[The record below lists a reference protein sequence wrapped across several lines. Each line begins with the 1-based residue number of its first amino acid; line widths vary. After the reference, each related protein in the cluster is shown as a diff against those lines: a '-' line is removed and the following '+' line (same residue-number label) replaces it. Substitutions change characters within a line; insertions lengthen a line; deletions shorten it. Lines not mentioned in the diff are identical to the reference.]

1 MAKRFLAMRAVACL
15 AVGVMFATTA
25 SAQSRAPSDAQL
37 QAAAQASFPEFFE
50 LLALPN
56 DAIVPADIRRNADW
70 LQRAFERRG
79 FAARQLPNDGKPML
93 FAEYG
98 KPAPGRKTLLFYMH
112 FDGQPVLPEQWAQP
126 DPWQAVVKRRNAAGA
141 WESVPTARL
150 QDAVL
155 DPELRVFARSAS
167 DDKGPIVMLLAAFDA
182 LRAAGIEPAIHV
194 KVILDSEEEKGSPT
208 LGAVA
213 KAHADLLR
221 ADGLVLFDGPR
232 HPSNRPT
239 LAFGNR
245 GVAMA
250 TLTVHGPRAPL
261 HSGHHGNYTP
271 NPAQRLAA
279 LLATMKDDNGRVTI
293 PGYYDGIVLSDA
305 ERAILAETGDDEAAM
320 RKRVGIAK
328 ADTVASSYQEAMQYP
343 SLNVRGLQSAAVGD
357 KAANIVPHKA
367 VAELDLRTTPEA
379 SPEHLFALLRA
390 HVQRQGWHLVDGEPT
405 DAERAAHDRL
415 ASLSYGGGSRAVRT
429 PMDAPIGVWAHAA
442 LRRSFGDVP
451 AMRPVR
457 IRMMGG
463 SLPTDELVDAL
474 QVPFVIVPPVNGDN
488 NQHSFDENIRVGHYL
503 DGVRMAAG
511 LLTTPFEASTSK

>member
-1 MAKRFLAMRAVACL
+1 MIESIRAMRRSA
-15 AVGVMFATTA
+15 GFAAGLVFAMAAT
-25 SAQSRAPSDAQL
+25 AQSRAPSDAQL
-37 QAAAQASFPEFFE
+37 QAAAQASFPELFE

-93 FAEYG
+93 FAEYRS
-98 KPAPGRKTLLFYMH
+98 PVADARTVLFYMH

-126 DPWQAVVKRRNAAGA
+126 DPWQAVVKARDASGA
-141 WESVPTARL
+141 WAPVPTGRL
-150 QDAVL
+150 RETPIDL
-155 DPELRVFARSAS
+155 ELRVFARSAS

-182 LRAAGIEPAIHV
+182 LRAAGVEPAIHV

-279 LLATMKDDNGRVTI
+279 LLATMKDDQGRVTVA
-293 PGYYDGIVLSDA
+293 GYYDGIALSDA

-320 RKRVGIAK
+320 RTRVGIAK
-328 ADTVASSYQEAMQYP
+328 TDTVAPNYQEAMQYP

-379 SPEHLFALLRA
+379 GPERLFALLRD
-390 HVQRQGWHLVDGEPT
+390 HVRRQGWHLVDGEPT
-405 DAERAAHDRL
+405 DAERAAHDRIATL
-415 ASLSYGGGSRAVRT
+415 AYGGGSRAVRT
-429 PMDAPIGVWAHAA
+429 PMDAPIGLWAHAA
-442 LRRSFGDVP
+442 LRRSFGDAP

-474 QVPFVIVPPVNGDN
+474 RIPFVIVPPVNGDN
-488 NQHSFDENIRVGHYL
+488 NQHSFDENIRVGHYF

-511 LLTTPFEASTSK
+511 LLTTPFVQ

>member
-1 MAKRFLAMRAVACL
+1 MSNRFRALLRAACL
-15 AVGVMFATTA
+15 ALAATCAMTA
-25 SAQSRAPSDAQL
+25 SAQPRAPSDAQL
-37 QAAAQASFPEFFE
+37 QAAARASFPEFFE

-56 DAIVPADIRRNADW
+56 DAIEPADIRRNADW

-79 FAARQLPNDGKPML
+79 FSARQLPNDGKPML

-98 KPAPGRKTLLFYMH
+98 KPVPGRRTILFYMH
-112 FDGQPVLPEQWAQP
+112 FDGQPVLPEQWSQP
-126 DPWQAVVKRRNAAGA
+126 SPWQAVVKQRDAAGA
-141 WESVPTARL
+141 WVPVPTARL

-167 DDKGPIVMLLAAFDA
+167 DDKGPILMLLAAFDA

-194 KVILDSEEEKGSPT
+194 KVLLDSEEEKGSPT

-221 ADGLVLFDGPR
+221 ADGLLLFDGPR
-232 HPSNRPT
+232 HASNRPT

-279 LLATMKDDNGRVTI
+279 LLATMKDEQGRVTI
-293 PGYYDGIVLSDA
+293 PGYYDGIVLTEA

-320 RKRVGIAK
+320 RRRVGIAK
-328 ADTVASSYQEAMQYP
+328 TDAVGSSYQEAMQYP

-379 SPEHLFALLRA
+379 GPERLFALIRD

-405 DAERAAHDRL
+405 EADRATYDRL
-415 ASLSYGGGSRAVRT
+415 ATLRYGGGSRALRT

-442 LRRSFGDVP
+442 LRRSFGDAP
-451 AMRPVR
+451 DMRPVR

-488 NQHSFDENIRVGHYL
+488 NQHSFDENIRIGHYL
-503 DGVRMAAG
+503 DGVRMIAG
-511 LLTTPFEASTSK
+511 LLTMPFGE